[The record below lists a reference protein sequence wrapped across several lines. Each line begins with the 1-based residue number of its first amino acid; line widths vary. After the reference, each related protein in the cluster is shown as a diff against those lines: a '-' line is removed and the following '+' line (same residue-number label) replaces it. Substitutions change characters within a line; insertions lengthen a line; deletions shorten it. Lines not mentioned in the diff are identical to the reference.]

1 MEEGEGIGGRGTKRH
16 GGYISLVSAT
26 QQILVFLSVTQR
38 CSVFPVSGS
47 LHLRLS
53 QALLSASPAHPTTA
67 GLLGTRLSLCTY
79 PDSLPLHPQ
88 YHPNIF
94 PPLGFKGSITQF
106 PYKRPFQISPDAFW
120 RRFFSPAQVLPS
132 GERFG
137 EILELAA
144 GAGG

>member
-94 PPLGFKGSITQF
+94 PALSPLITNVTLNVKLLKLIVVTFYIWYLYIVTLFKYLCNSQ
-106 PYKRPFQISPDAFW
+106 P
-120 RRFFSPAQVLPS
+120 L
-132 GERFG
+132 
-137 EILELAA
+137 
-144 GAGG
+144 

>member
-94 PPLGFKGSITQF
+94 PALSPLITNMTLNVKLLKLIVVTFYIWYLYIVTLFKYLCNSQ
-106 PYKRPFQISPDAFW
+106 P
-120 RRFFSPAQVLPS
+120 L
-132 GERFG
+132 
-137 EILELAA
+137 
-144 GAGG
+144 